1 MGRFGI
7 EPTGRDRTA
16 RSRPAWRR
24 WAVTEALGVG
34 RSGHAAPSGRPRV
47 LRSGRV
53 QRADL
58 PTSPPASRVFRDS
71 HGPGGRSRCSSDPP
85 CPATDATSA
94 ERPDCRPSKDRPHI
108 RTGQPPRGYSDACS
122 RGRYP
127 DSAADS
133 LMLRP
138 LSFRSPAAGQNAHGP
153 TPRAIASALRRRLQP
168 ARSAPKD
175 EIIAA
180 GTTDPLSWA
189 KLKRS
194 SCYPH

>member
-71 HGPGGRSRCSSDPP
+71 YGPGGRSRCSSDPP
-85 CPATDATSA
+85 CPQLTQRLPNDRMAAPRKIALISEPDNRHAAIQTRAVADGIRTPQPTHSCCDRYPFGARPPVRTPTDQRRAPSL
-94 ERPDCRPSKDRPHI
+94 RPSDAVFSPQ
-108 RTGQPPRGYSDACS
+108 GPPRKTKSS
-122 RGRYP
+122 LREPRIRYP
-127 DSAADS
+127 
-133 LMLRP
+133 
-138 LSFRSPAAGQNAHGP
+138 GP
-153 TPRAIASALRRRLQP
+153 N
-168 ARSAPKD
+168 
-175 EIIAA
+175 
-180 GTTDPLSWA
+180 
-189 KLKRS
+189 
-194 SCYPH
+194 